1 MKFKDEIISIQ
12 KLLLNQGILAFT
24 PMILLCDDK
33 EKNDIITDDI
43 IKILHKIHNIK
54 IESSDAILVMDID
67 GYIGD
72 DTKQEIEYAKSL
84 NKDILYY
91 SDNIILIE
99 DK

>member
-24 PMILLCDDK
+24 PMILPCDDK

-43 IKILHKIHNIK
+43 IK